1 MMMLEFQ
8 YSHGFKKE
16 LKQAVFQGRDV
27 MKIFPPLVM
36 LLTGQPLPPHYLDHP
51 LKGKWAGHREF
62 HLEPDWLVIYRI
74 ENGKTLV
81 LVSTGTH
88 SELLKK

>member
-1 MMMLEFQ
+1 MLEFQ
-8 YSHGFKKE
+8 YSLGFKKE
-16 LKQAVFQGRDV
+16 LKQVVFQGRDV
-27 MKIFPPLVM
+27 MKIFPPLIV
-36 LLTGQPLPPHYLDHP
+36 LLNAQPPPPQYHDHP

-62 HLEPDWLVIYRI
+62 HLESDWLVVYRI

-88 SELLKK
+88 CELFKN